1 MEWAKL
7 IPSEIIFS
15 IVTGI
20 ITYLTTKRKYKA
32 ESKDIETQVTTVI
45 LSTYKLELDS
55 MRNRIDGY
63 VKRIDELE
71 QIVYKLT
78 HQKDENK

>member
-20 ITYLTTKRKYKA
+20 ITYITTRRKYKA

-71 QIVYKLT
+71 ETVYKLT